1 MGGVV
6 SFSNSREDIWYV
18 AGWAFR
24 QLLMDVSRQYA
35 DDAEIVEELE
45 SAELHNGLILELL
58 DPPIADRITNAIS
71 KVIDGI
77 LNHTIRSGIEEQ
89 PYGDRVTVEQYFGAL
104 KELSGM
110 IARKKNE

>member
-6 SFSNSREDIWYV
+6 SFSRSPEDIWYV

-24 QLLMDVSRQYA
+24 QLLDDVRRQYA
-35 DDAEIVEELE
+35 NDTVIVARLE
-45 SAELHNGLILELL
+45 SAELHSGLMIDLL
-58 DPPIADRITNAIS
+58 DPSTADRITDAIG

-89 PYGDRVTVEQYFGAL
+89 PYGDRMTVEQYFEAL
-104 KELSGM
+104 DELSD
-110 IARKKNE
+110 